1 MREVVLKLLKKVVD
15 ISNSNI
21 IKNANGLLATRPAN
35 QNIEWA
41 GKTRKRVP
49 ENRYSLPY

>member
-1 MREVVLKLLKKVVD
+1 MWEVVLKLLEKVAD

-41 GKTRKRVP
+41 GKTRKRAP
-49 ENRYSLPY
+49 ENRYSLSY

>member
-1 MREVVLKLLKKVVD
+1 MQELVLKLLKKVVD
-15 ISNSNI
+15 MSNSNI

-35 QNIEWA
+35 QNIKWV

-49 ENRYSLPY
+49 ENRYSLSY

>member
-15 ISNSNI
+15 MSNSNI
-21 IKNANGLLATRPAN
+21 IKNTNGFLATRPAN
-35 QNIEWA
+35 QNIKWV

-49 ENRYSLPY
+49 ENRYSLSY